1 MGQALS
7 VTPDGPDLTTEQVSQ
22 LWAQAEPLLKQLKQS
37 TEEKSAM
44 WIPNI
49 GQTAGLLV
57 GAVVMVVTPS
67 VQAAE
72 NYIAGRCKVSLPD
85 SGAEIS
91 PTSDG
96 GIYLF
101 NYHRGDPR
109 YQGFTF
115 NDDSTKVTLVV
126 APTHGKVVNEESS
139 VSNNYSHYY
148 ANEGYYGQDRFVM
161 QVEKNG
167 VKVRIQYLI
176 EVPREG
182 EATTYLCE
190 PASGSWKISSTTPS
204 LDNAR
209 LQSLFDATNINNSVN
224 VTFADLPSGAVGQT
238 TGTSITLDTNAAGN
252 GWFIDPTPTLNEEWL
267 PTSNPNEWK
276 AKLGS
281 AAYNKMDMLSV
292 LLHEYGHALGIEHSA
307 DQYNFMAT
315 TLTAGV
321 RRLPSGEE
329 LALMQQLITGIKTDM
344 AAVTTQGSGNT
355 PTQLPLI
362 PLGGFGLAFLGRL
375 RGTRYGGI
383 NIVPDPNTLVTQ
395 YSVTANA
402 KLTNGSFVASNN
414 LPVDNGWATQGSV
427 DFTGSKATLQEVT
440 TRQTRLNQVFAIN
453 PTDRY
458 LSFTLS
464 GSALDNVNGAP
475 DDAFE
480 VALLDANTGLS
491 LLGSTGL
498 SHSDAFLNI
507 QADGTEYL
515 GSQASRLPADG
526 TSALPTSRTYR
537 VDLSG
542 IAAGTAVNL
551 SFDLIGFGKA
561 TSHITVSNVRVSGLP
576 ELHDDAASMVEDG
589 TLAFDPF
596 AQVDNAAL
604 LQLGSHVVDVP
615 AHGNVTVNADG
626 TFVYTPAH
634 DYFGTDSFSYRLN
647 DGSLESNLA
656 TVSVTIAAV
665 NDAPVAGDVYA
676 TIAEDT
682 PLLITL
688 GSSVRDVDS
697 INVTTQIVTNP
708 AHGVLTLN
716 NDGSYT
722 YTPNANYNG
731 TDSFTYQA
739 NDGAADSNLAS
750 VNINV
755 TPVNDAPVTTDMNVI
770 TLEDNALLFDVRTSV
785 SDVRQ
790 DTGEDPTHKREQ
802 PDMDR
807 SGIKPDAQWMVQ
819 LLTHCYRHSLSSA
832 PASASGLLNYLL
844 VW

>member
-1 MGQALS
+1 
-7 VTPDGPDLTTEQVSQ
+7 
-22 LWAQAEPLLKQLKQS
+22 
-37 TEEKSAM
+37 
-44 WIPNI
+44 
-49 GQTAGLLV
+49 
-57 GAVVMVVTPS
+57 
-67 VQAAE
+67 
-72 NYIAGRCKVSLPD
+72 
-85 SGAEIS
+85 
-91 PTSDG
+91 
-96 GIYLF
+96 
-101 NYHRGDPR
+101 
-109 YQGFTF
+109 
-115 NDDSTKVTLVV
+115 
-126 APTHGKVVNEESS
+126 
-139 VSNNYSHYY
+139 
-148 ANEGYYGQDRFVM
+148 
-161 QVEKNG
+161 
-167 VKVRIQYLI
+167 
-176 EVPREG
+176 
-182 EATTYLCE
+182 
-190 PASGSWKISSTTPS
+190 
-204 LDNAR
+204 
-209 LQSLFDATNINNSVN
+209 
-224 VTFADLPSGAVGQT
+224 
-238 TGTSITLDTNAAGN
+238 
-252 GWFIDPTPTLNEEWL
+252 
-267 PTSNPNEWK
+267 
-276 AKLGS
+276 
-281 AAYNKMDMLSV
+281 
-292 LLHEYGHALGIEHSA
+292 
-307 DQYNFMAT
+307 
-315 TLTAGV
+315 
-321 RRLPSGEE
+321 
-329 LALMQQLITGIKTDM
+329 
-344 AAVTTQGSGNT
+344 
-355 PTQLPLI
+355 LPLI

-832 PASASGLLNYLL
+832 PASASGLLKAPASL
-844 VW
+844 VAGNSAPSRQTLPPPASCCAGMP